1 MACTTTTIYEDIKK
15 CQGKKSYPGVR
26 AFVYSISKSDIV
38 SWPTLPEAPKSLE
51 EAAKYVGNFIL
62 AAEKKWNLIGMVTDE
77 GQLQAESQGTE
88 GSKTFKVT
96 GTILIPGTE
105 EQVTGYIDQANNDSM
120 IYLFVQRNG
129 KARVCGCEEFDATLT
144 LSQDTGKAV
153 TDTNGTTVS
162 VEATDPHPA
171 PFYPGKIETTD
182 GDISG
187 ATGKAWVDTSADT
200 KNTEAGA

>member
-1 MACTTTTIYEDIKK
+1 MDCTQVSIYEDIKK

-26 AFVYSISKSDIV
+26 AYVFGISKYDIQA
-38 SWPTLPEAPKSLE
+38 WPTLPAAPKTPKE
-51 EAAKYVGNFIL
+51 TVIYIGNFVL
-62 AAEKKWNLIGMVTDE
+62 AADKKWHYLGMVTDE
-77 GQLQAESQGTE
+77 GQLQTESQGTE

-96 GTILIPGTE
+96 GTILMPGTE
-105 EQVTGYIDQANNDSM
+105 EDVTGYIDQANNDNM
-120 IYLFVQRNG
+120 VYLFVQRNG
-129 KARVCGCEEFDATLT
+129 KARVCGCEAFDATLT

-171 PFYPGKIETTD
+171 PFYPGKIETAD

-187 ATGKAWVDTSADT
+187 ATGKAWVDDSGS
-200 KNTEAGA
+200 KEVNEGA